1 MLLTGLCFVAVMVS
15 VKYLSQD
22 LPSIQAAFIRYLFG
36 LILILPLFK
45 FQYKKLHLII
55 MSQLKLI
62 NYRSGFSLLEV
73 VISLLIISV
82 TFLAYGQLIEQNLRA
97 QDLKQN
103 FIDDH
108 QLKTN
113 VLTIYVANPMI
124 DNSQIRELLVLDSI
138 SHKQLSRYNALVEI
152 EIEFEKDSDK
162 FSFKVI
168 R

>member
-1 MLLTGLCFVAVMVS
+1 
-15 VKYLSQD
+15 
-22 LPSIQAAFIRYLFG
+22 
-36 LILILPLFK
+36 
-45 FQYKKLHLII
+45 

-113 VLTIYVANPMI
+113 VLTIYVANPRI
-124 DNSQIRELLVLDSI
+124 DNSQIRELLDLDSI
-138 SHKQLSRYNALVEI
+138 SHRQLSRYNALVEI
-152 EIEFEKDSDK
+152 EIKFEKDSDK